1 MAKKFKKTLSAFLA
15 ALMCMSA
22 MGTTAM
28 AEETLGNNTMT
39 VSELGTKETKL
50 LDHGSNRYEVTIDV
64 PGHGGDTSHDEV
76 ILMVDGSYSMDN
88 EWPAMKE
95 AINTIGE
102 TVLNG
107 SGSTQLTLMAFGMG
121 DNEVLVH
128 VKDAGELAAA
138 LGELPGNLLYGRSST
153 NCEAGFTGVAEYIEN
168 HDESLKDV
176 HVIFISDGNVN
187 TDETPRAFDA
197 NWQTWTKFGAL
208 TVAKEAFG
216 GTVSNGENLPAAFT
230 TVFGNRFDGATR
242 EEILASEITDEE
254 FIAFAEELWTDV
266 YAYSGL
272 TRGTEYPVSD
282 AERAF
287 VKYDKENGTY
297 IQDLFYYTTYKSAYV
312 TYDDRW
318 TRTPAAANELAAM
331 NEVESMYVVD
341 YDSYTSWMDTGI
353 TSKKSTFIQSN
364 GIAGLCEALSGAMT
378 ELAKTPFNDV
388 VVTDY
393 MSKWVN
399 LDTNTIKII
408 DNNSGKVVWTITD
421 GWAEGIT
428 PLTDKENPVVV
439 ELVDPANYEA
449 GGEDVIGNESGD
461 IYKLTW
467 YVKDGALLRS
477 DNYRLSYEVTVDTAE
492 TGFEYG
498 IDYPANGNT
507 DLWYTDENGDE
518 QTNEIEVPDVNVEK
532 PEPVTVSFKKGEA
545 SNISFMLID
554 KNGNV
559 EFLEKIDIG
568 NETSFEI
575 PFEAGKVSAV
585 FVKQATT
592 GMFWFSEEVDENTI
606 NATIACLKANN
617 PSYKGCDAIAFGEG
631 EHDLTYSNGNGKKNK
646 SKTVIYTF
654 E

>member
-242 EEILASEITDEE
+242 EEIISKAFGGAVTDEE
-254 FIAFAEELWTDV
+254 FIAFAEQLWTDV

-297 IQDLFYYTTYKSAYV
+297 IQDLFYYTTFQSAYV

-353 TSKKSTFIQSN
+353 TSRKSTFIQSN

-408 DNNSGKVVWTITD
+408 DNNSGEVVWTITD

-439 ELVDPANYEA
+439 ELVDPAN
-449 GGEDVIGNESGD
+449 
-461 IYKLTW
+461 
-467 YVKDGALLRS
+467 
-477 DNYRLSYEVTVDTAE
+477 
-492 TGFEYG
+492 
-498 IDYPANGNT
+498 GNT
-507 DLWYTDENGDE
+507 DLWYTDENGNE